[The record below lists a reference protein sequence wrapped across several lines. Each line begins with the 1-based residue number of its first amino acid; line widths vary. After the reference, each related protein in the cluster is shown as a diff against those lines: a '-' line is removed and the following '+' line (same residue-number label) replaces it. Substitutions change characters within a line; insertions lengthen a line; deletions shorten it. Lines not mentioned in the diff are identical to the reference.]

1 MVLQQLCF
9 NSATSEERRCIR
21 ARLCGGAVRDGNAF
35 AMATP
40 HSLGNAAKPS
50 VADIADSEGFAVG
63 DAQLEMS
70 SPCSG
75 TGGALLGI
83 EGLV

>member
-1 MVLQQLCF
+1 MPGET
-9 NSATSEERRCIR
+9 NSIP
-21 ARLCGGAVRDGNAF
+21 ARQCGVAVQESSGNVM
-35 AMATP
+35 AMR

-70 SPCSG
+70 SPNTYGYGSRKAVLRG
-75 TGGALLGI
+75 SL
-83 EGLV
+83 